1 MRKLW
6 IALSILL
13 FLFSLSVGHMF
24 FQWRNANQE
33 RKAYEQITQE
43 RANRIAFLMD
53 VVAKRADKLRNQ
65 FQLRH
70 AKNINFS
77 EEAQSLCNTVQTE
90 TGVSLKLVALAPRG
104 KISEVYPRASNES
117 LIGLNFFDRKRN
129 RTDLEKQAF
138 QKGESLLDILVPSER
153 THGLIGYRAP
163 ILWKVKDE
171 QKFWGFLAL
180 AVNLEDFCRAAE
192 IDDLEEQGLNYRLFF
207 ISDNG
212 DSFLLR
218 EKGIFYDKVEPIRIF
233 FHLKNLTWELQ
244 TSPKDEP
251 PPSSFYGVAGAV
263 LSGLAIFCLIGLA
276 VKKQRIPDY
285 ETD

>member
-104 KISEVYPRASNES
+104 KISEVYPRANNEG
-117 LIGLNFFDRKRN
+117 LIGLNFFDRKRY
-129 RTDLEKQAF
+129 RGDLEKQAF
-138 QKGESLLDILVPSER
+138 QKGEFLLDILVPSER
-153 THGLIGYRAP
+153 TRGLIGCRAP

-171 QKFWGFLAL
+171 QKFWGLLAL
-180 AVNLEDFCRAAE
+180 AADLEDFCRAAE
-192 IDDLEEQGLNYRLFF
+192 IDDLEEQGLDYRLSLKSNHGESF
-207 ISDNG
+207 I
-212 DSFLLR
+212 LR
-218 EKGIFYDKVEPIRIF
+218 EKGNLNNKADPVRIF
-233 FHLKNLTWELQ
+233 FHLKNLTCELQ

-251 PPSSFYGVAGAV
+251 PPSSLYGIVGAV
-263 LSGLAIFCLIGLA
+263 LSGLAIFCLIGLV
-276 VKKQRIPDY
+276 VKRQRIPDY